1 MVKIKIIAIGKDKD
15 TWVSDGCAHFVKLI
29 GRWAKV
35 EFVVIPSLKNTA
47 SLSPTLIKQ
56 KEAER
61 LLPAITTGHVV
72 ALSDSGH
79 KMDTHAFSGWL
90 GRTAAKSGG
99 TITFIIGG
107 AYGLDDRVLG
117 KADEVLSLSSL
128 TFSHQLVRLVLLEQ
142 LYRALSILQGTDY
155 HK

>member
-15 TWVSDGCAHFVKLI
+15 TWVSDGCAHFVKLL

-35 EFVVIPSLKNTA
+35 EFVVVPSLKNTA

-72 ALSDSGH
+72 ALCDSGR
-79 KMDTHAFSGWL
+79 KMDTSAFSKWL
-90 GRTAAKSGG
+90 EGTASKSGG

-107 AYGLDDRVLG
+107 AYGLDDRVLD